1 MKPRLICVPVALQR
15 YLDLPPVA
23 LRQRDVAGLI
33 ARSTGAELL
42 VLSVDAPVSLVAQ
55 LESTPEKLAR
65 LVQPLRDDGLAVQVL
80 HREGRPSAV
89 VREVV
94 EGSGADLLVIG
105 SHSKRGPLDVGVG
118 STASALMRFDDVPVL
133 LVRPTG
139 EEAALARK
147 LMVPTYPWVF
157 PYP

>member
-42 VLSVDAPVSLVAQ
+42 VLSVDAPVALVAQ

-65 LVQPLRDDGLAVQVL
+65 LGQPLRDDGLTVQVL
-80 HREGRPSAV
+80 HREGDFTILPS
-89 VREVV
+89 RWLNL
-94 EGSGADLLVIG
+94 SPDF
-105 SHSKRGPLDVGVG
+105 P
-118 STASALMRFDDVPVL
+118 VPVL
-133 LVRPTG
+133 
-139 EEAALARK
+139 
-147 LMVPTYPWVF
+147 
-157 PYP
+157 